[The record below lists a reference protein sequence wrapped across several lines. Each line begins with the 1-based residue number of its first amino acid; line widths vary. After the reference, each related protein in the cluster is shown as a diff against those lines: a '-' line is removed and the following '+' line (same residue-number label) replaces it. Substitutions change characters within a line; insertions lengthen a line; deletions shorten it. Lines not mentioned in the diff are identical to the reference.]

1 MEDNKNI
8 SYIVAAGFF
17 GLLTTLIKLLID
29 SYIVYYLYEIIVH
42 NVFTEKMREYIS
54 GEITYTTAL
63 AIVVLAGV
71 FNSLINVKW
80 EDKK

>member
-1 MEDNKNI
+1 MKNNKNLG
-8 SYIVAAGFF
+8 YIITVGFL
-17 GLLTTLIKLLID
+17 GLLVTLIKLLID

-63 AIVVLAGV
+63 AIVVLVGV
-71 FNSLINVKW
+71 FNSLINVNWK
-80 EDKK
+80 DKK